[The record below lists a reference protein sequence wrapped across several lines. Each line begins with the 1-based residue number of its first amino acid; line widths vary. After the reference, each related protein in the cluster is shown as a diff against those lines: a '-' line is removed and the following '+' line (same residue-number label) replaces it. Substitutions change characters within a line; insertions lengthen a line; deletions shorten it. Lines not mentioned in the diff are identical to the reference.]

1 MTNPARMPASAQLD
15 IVVPVRNEAE
25 CVDEFCARMARL
37 GYLDALLFVDNAS
50 SDDTVARLQ
59 QYPAVRLIRHARDQG
74 YGASIRHGI
83 EASRAQ
89 VIIII
94 DADLE
99 YPPESIPAILAALER
114 HAVVYGSRFLG
125 PQPPDMPRLRR
136 AGNRLI
142 SAIYNRLF
150 HQHTTDLYTGM
161 KGLRRTALPLSGL
174 RQDGFEHVVELGV
187 MIALAGETIHDVPV
201 AYTPRRRGR
210 SKMRHVPESLKFAAY
225 VCGYWLRDVVWR
237 GRSPG

>member
-1 MTNPARMPASAQLD
+1 
-15 IVVPVRNEAE
+15 
-25 CVDEFCARMARL
+25 
-37 GYLDALLFVDNAS
+37 
-50 SDDTVARLQ
+50 
-59 QYPAVRLIRHARDQG
+59 
-74 YGASIRHGI
+74 
-83 EASRAQ
+83 
-89 VIIII
+89 
-94 DADLE
+94 
-99 YPPESIPAILAALER
+99 
-114 HAVVYGSRFLG
+114 
-125 PQPPDMPRLRR
+125 
-136 AGNRLI
+136 
-142 SAIYNRLF
+142 
-150 HQHTTDLYTGM
+150 M